1 MKYNK
6 QIVLEGISSS
16 RLMRGT
22 WILTCLLIAGCSG
35 AGQLSYTSP
44 EEAYKKGLS
53 SYEDGRY
60 GRAAEYFQGVFE
72 FGRTHEWA
80 AEAQLYLAR
89 SHRQNRDFILSAS
102 EYTRFTE
109 LYRADP
115 RVADAE
121 FERAMTFYERSP
133 QIELDQTNTRKG
145 VEVFNLYI
153 QRYSDHDSV
162 AVAVQRVEELR
173 RKLADKQFHAARL
186 YERRGLYHAAALSY
200 EVLFDKYPD
209 TPLADDALL
218 GAMRCYMEYSAQS
231 VSSRQLERLETALR
245 HYQRLLDL
253 FPDSEHMPEARELG
267 IQVEKD
273 LAELKEA
280 AISL

>member
-1 MKYNK
+1 MQGMISNRLTGTAWFLT
-6 QIVLEGISSS
+6 VLV
-16 RLMRGT
+16 
-22 WILTCLLIAGCSG
+22 IAGCSG
-35 AGQLSYTSP
+35 AGQLSYTSA
-44 EEAYKKGLS
+44 EEAYQKGVS
-53 SYEDGRY
+53 SYRDGRY
-60 GRAAEYFQGVFE
+60 SRAVEYFGGVFE

-80 AEAQLYLAR
+80 ADAQLYLAR
-89 SHRQNRDFILSAS
+89 SHRRNRDFILSAS

-162 AVAVQRVEELR
+162 EVAMQRVEELR
-173 RKLADKQFHAARL
+173 RKLADKQLHAAML
-186 YERRGLYHAAALSY
+186 YERRGLYQAAALSY
-200 EVLFDKYPD
+200 EVVFDKYPD

-218 GAMRCYMEYSAQS
+218 GAMRCYIEFSARS
-231 VSSRQLERLETALR
+231 ISSRQPERLEKALL

-253 FPDSEHMPEARELG
+253 FPNSELMQEAGELG
-267 IQVEKD
+267 MQAEKE
-273 LAELKEA
+273 LAGLNEVTRRL
-280 AISL
+280 